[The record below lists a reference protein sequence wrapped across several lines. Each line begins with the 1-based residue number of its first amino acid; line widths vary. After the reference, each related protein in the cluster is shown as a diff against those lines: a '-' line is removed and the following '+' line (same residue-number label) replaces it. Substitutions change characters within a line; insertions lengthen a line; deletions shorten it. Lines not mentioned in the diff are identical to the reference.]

1 MKNVNKFISNKRIL
15 LRYVLYVILYVFLR
29 SYNNVYIIE
38 AKLDT
43 SSHNRLTKSK
53 FIESSSIYN
62 KVLKVEIPLFKN

>member
-1 MKNVNKFISNKRIL
+1 MKNVNKFI
-15 LRYVLYVILYVFLR
+15 

-38 AKLDT
+38 AKLSSDT

-53 FIESSSIYN
+53 FIESSSICN

>member
-43 SSHNRLTKSK
+43 SSHNRLTQSL
-53 FIESSSIYN
+53 I
-62 KVLKVEIPLFKN
+62 